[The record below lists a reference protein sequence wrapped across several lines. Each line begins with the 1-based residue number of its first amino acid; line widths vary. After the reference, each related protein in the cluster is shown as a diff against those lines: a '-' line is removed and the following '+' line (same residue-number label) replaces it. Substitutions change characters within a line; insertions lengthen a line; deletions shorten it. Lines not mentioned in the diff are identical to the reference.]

1 MHWLNS
7 LLGGGV
13 LGSIITGAL
22 VYLQSLN
29 KNNADLVKEY
39 AHYTPDLFKRIDNL
53 TEERDRSAKQAIKLQ
68 KKVDELEKTVNE
80 QNTTI
85 KEQTKTIGSLR
96 EQIGKQNQI
105 IDELN
110 NKIGQMSDK
119 LDHLGILEKEEIK
132 DDEINK

>member
-39 AHYTPDLFKRIDNL
+39 AHYTPDLFKRIDSL
-53 TEERDRSAKQAIKLQ
+53 TEERDRSNKQAIKLQ
-68 KKVDELEKTVNE
+68 QKVDDLEDTVKE
-80 QNTTI
+80 QDTTI
-85 KEQTKTIGSLR
+85 KGQTKTISSLR
-96 EQIGKQNQI
+96 EQVAKQNDV

-110 NKIGQMSDK
+110 EKIGTMSDK
-119 LDHLGILEKEEIK
+119 LDRLGKLEKKDIEEGR
-132 DDEINK
+132 

>member
-22 VYLQSLN
+22 VYLQGLN
-29 KNNADLVKEY
+29 KNNTDLVKTY

-68 KKVDELEKTVNE
+68 KKVDGLENTVNE
-80 QNTTI
+80 QDATI
-85 KEQTKTIGSLR
+85 KEQTKTISELR
-96 EQIGKQNQI
+96 SQITKQSKV

-110 NKIGQMSDK
+110 DRIVIMSDK
-119 LDHLGILEKEEIK
+119 LDRLGKLERKEIQNEGSK
-132 DDEINK
+132 

>member
-22 VYLQSLN
+22 VYLQGLN
-29 KNNADLVKEY
+29 KNNTDLVKTY

-68 KKVDELEKTVNE
+68 KKVDGLENTVNE
-80 QNTTI
+80 QDATI
-85 KEQTKTIGSLR
+85 KEQTKTISELR
-96 EQIGKQNQI
+96 SQITKQSKV
-105 IDELN
+105 IDKLN
-110 NKIGQMSDK
+110 DRIVIMSDK
-119 LDHLGILEKEEIK
+119 LDRLGKLERKEIQNEGSK
-132 DDEINK
+132 

>member
-13 LGSIITGAL
+13 LGSIITGTL
-22 VYLQSLN
+22 VYLQGLN
-29 KNNADLVKEY
+29 KNNTDLVKTY

-68 KKVDELEKTVNE
+68 KKVDGLENTVNE
-80 QNTTI
+80 QDATI
-85 KEQTKTIGSLR
+85 KEQTKTISELR
-96 EQIGKQNQI
+96 SQITKQSKV

-110 NKIGQMSDK
+110 DRIGIMSDK
-119 LDHLGILEKEEIK
+119 LDRLGKLERKEIRNEGSK
-132 DDEINK
+132 